1 MELLQ
6 GLSDLLI
13 WDLALTL
20 FLVIVVQATAL
31 QLLQVVL
38 RYRGMVNLVGDAEA
52 FAISQRNV
60 TIWRNDVETPLAFFY
75 C

>member
-1 MELLQ
+1 MKLLQ

-38 RYRGMVNLVGDAEA
+38 RYRGIVNLAGDTEA
-52 FAISQRNV
+52 FTIS
-60 TIWRNDVETPLAFFY
+60 E
-75 C
+75 